1 MAIMGILETNEYYG
15 QYKEENPWVA
25 KSDSNDY
32 GQPAFG
38 KQTSSR
44 KDEGKISVPANAKA
58 SGKEFLTYVRNRFG
72 IQKLRCQFNE
82 ENLYA
87 LINSYQN
94 GGGPILVYIHNSGW
108 DHEDKAVKNLL
119 NNQDFGDLVVN
130 SKLSRTLAF
139 SRSQSSAQLMTWQS
153 SKITTTSLK
162 ALLLFCSRLLV
173 GSLVQSKQFTW
184 KA

>member
-1 MAIMGILETNEYYG
+1 MAIMGILETNAYYG

-25 KSDSNDY
+25 KSNSNDY
-32 GQPAFG
+32 GQPELG
-38 KQTSSR
+38 GHTSSR

-72 IQKLRCQFNE
+72 LQKLRCQFNE

-119 NNQDFGDLVVN
+119 NNEDFGNVVVD
-130 SKLSRTLAF
+130 SKLFRIHASSRL
-139 SRSQSSAQLMTWQS
+139 RSSAQLKM
-153 SKITTTSLK
+153 
-162 ALLLFCSRLLV
+162 
-173 GSLVQSKQFTW
+173 
-184 KA
+184 